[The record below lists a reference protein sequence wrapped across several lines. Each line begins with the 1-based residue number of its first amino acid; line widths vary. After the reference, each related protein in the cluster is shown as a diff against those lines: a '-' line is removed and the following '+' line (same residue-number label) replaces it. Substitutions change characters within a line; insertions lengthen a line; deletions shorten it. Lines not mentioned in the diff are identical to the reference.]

1 MTQFVKNMFYSLS
14 IEKSIKYLCFIND
27 VSMKTNQGINLNS
40 LRKQNKSKI
49 SLHKVLFQ
57 VLERYNQFFRYP
69 ILYAQ

>member
-1 MTQFVKNMFYSLS
+1 MTQFEKNMFYSLS
-14 IEKSIKYLCFIND
+14 IEKSIKYLSFIND

-49 SLHKVLFQ
+49 PFNKVLFQ

-69 ILYAQ
+69 ILYTQ